1 MKNLTQLKEQ
11 LFETGYCSFN
21 IKDMNEELYNTLSDK
36 LGDGAHTL
44 NHHIRYI
51 RAKWL
56 QPLGTENDWK
66 TILDFAPNTKHHF
79 NVTSPAPSDDT
90 KHLIETTIEYENH
103 EDGVRYCENLESNE
117 LNEFQQLWMFGQP
130 KAPIEIKKEIH
141 SIFSE
146 IVDKFYNKEVKND
159 KITYEFTWYRKD
171 GIIYSHTDT
180 AQGGDVM
187 PDPVMECSILLYLN
201 KNYDKSHRGEFIA
214 DYGKYVLYPEFGNI
228 ALVDYNHRAIE
239 HRVEP
244 PTHEY
249 GRYGILSFLQR
260 NFVVSKNNLI

>member
-1 MKNLTQLKEQ
+1 MANHIGFCTKYQT
-11 LFETGYCSFN
+11 SFQCY
-21 IKDMNEELYNTLSDK
+21 KSSS
-36 LGDGAHTL
+36 G
-44 NHHIRYI
+44 
-51 RAKWL
+51 
-56 QPLGTENDWK
+56 
-66 TILDFAPNTKHHF
+66 
-79 NVTSPAPSDDT
+79 DDT

-146 IVDKFYNKEVKND
+146 IVDKFYNKKVLND

-187 PDPVMECSILLYLN
+187 PDPCNGMFDFTLL
-201 KNYDKSHRGEFIA
+201 K
-214 DYGKYVLYPEFGNI
+214 
-228 ALVDYNHRAIE
+228 
-239 HRVEP
+239 
-244 PTHEY
+244 
-249 GRYGILSFLQR
+249 
-260 NFVVSKNNLI
+260 